1 MIKPNKRIG
10 IWRQENCR
18 RSQERQ
24 VNNFLHKSWLDT
36 IRIMHDEKKREPFFK
51 KKKGIWPG
59 TMMKNVAAA
68 TGQEN

>member
-10 IWRQENCR
+10 VWCQENDR

-36 IRIMHDEKKREPFFK
+36 IRIIHDEKKRELFFK
-51 KKKGIWPG
+51 KKKGIRPG
-59 TMMKNVAAA
+59 TMMKNVVAA
-68 TGQEN
+68 TRQEN

>member
-10 IWRQENCR
+10 IWCQENDR

-36 IRIMHDEKKREPFFK
+36 IRIIHDEKKRELFFK
-51 KKKGIWPG
+51 KKKGIRPG
-59 TMMKNVAAA
+59 TMMKNVVAA
-68 TGQEN
+68 TRQEN

>member
-10 IWRQENCR
+10 VWCQENDR

-36 IRIMHDEKKREPFFK
+36 IRIIHDEKKRELFLK
-51 KKKGIWPG
+51 KKKGIRPG

-68 TGQEN
+68 TRQEN

>member
-10 IWRQENCR
+10 IWCQENDR

-36 IRIMHDEKKREPFFK
+36 IRIIHDEKKRELFFK
-51 KKKGIWPG
+51 KKKGIRPG

-68 TGQEN
+68 TRQEN